1 MSNSIRCLR
10 VLLAFGILIFPW
22 MAQGQEAS
30 GAGDRLTLRD
40 AIRLALARGPEVFLA
55 QAQIA
60 RAREAVREA
69 RSSELPQVTTGTG
82 LAYNNGFPLSIEGA
96 APSIIQLGISQPLF
110 SKKNRSLVVE
120 AEQGS
125 LATEAGKDVVANALI
140 ARTIQLYSELHQARL
155 ALPML
160 DRQQEAATKNM
171 RSVETLLQVGKA
183 RPLDLTQARL
193 AAAGIE
199 QQRLVARERVRVAET
214 GLCELTGLASGKA
227 VRTEKP
233 EIRSELLSL
242 SAEALF
248 QKVLENHPEIRE
260 AEAALRA
267 REAHTEAEKAERY
280 PQLAAVGQYALFSRA
295 NNYDDYYNR
304 FVRNNYLIGL
314 SIQIPLF
321 NGFRTDARIAQSRHD
336 VEMQRRKLQQLKSD
350 LKMSLERGASD
361 LRIAAGAAEFARLEI
376 AACEEKLKISA
387 TLLEAGRI
395 EPQELEAVRTQLL
408 DKQAAALEADRFL
421 LDRQVALLQAAGIL
435 HVMF

>member
-1 MSNSIRCLR
+1 
-10 VLLAFGILIFPW
+10 
-22 MAQGQEAS
+22 
-30 GAGDRLTLRD
+30 
-40 AIRLALARGPEVFLA
+40 
-55 QAQIA
+55 
-60 RAREAVREA
+60 
-69 RSSELPQVTTGTG
+69 
-82 LAYNNGFPLSIEGA
+82 
-96 APSIIQLGISQPLF
+96 
-110 SKKNRSLVVE
+110 
-120 AEQGS
+120 
-125 LATEAGKDVVANALI
+125 
-140 ARTIQLYSELHQARL
+140 
-155 ALPML
+155 
-160 DRQQEAATKNM
+160 
-171 RSVETLLQVGKA
+171 
-183 RPLDLTQARL
+183 
-193 AAAGIE
+193 
-199 QQRLVARERVRVAET
+199 VAET

-361 LRIAAGAAEFARLEI
+361 LRIAAGAAELARLEI

-435 HVMF
+435 PVMF